1 MHRRRWRCIAHRRA
15 QVGDANNHGKDVRTA
30 KDAND
35 SKAGTT
41 NGNEAGASEDT
52 KGKAG
57 TTAGARETPAGAKK
71 PIFQPPSGWVPDGHN
86 LHGDPVLKEHLTKV
100 RAWERATGQKYK
112 DD

>member
-1 MHRRRWRCIAHRRA
+1 M
-15 QVGDANNHGKDVRTA
+15 
-30 KDAND
+30 ND

-41 NGNEAGASEDT
+41 NGNEAGASKDN

-57 TTAGARETPAGAKK
+57 TTTGARETPAGAKK

-86 LHGDPVLKEHLTKV
+86 LHGDPVLKEHLAKV
-100 RAWERATGQKYK
+100 RASERATGQKSK